1 MLPLV
6 WMLSVF
12 FLSVCSPLSPWLGD
26 VQVYDLHVL
35 PVETPGC
42 WTTGSGK
49 DPLGDE
55 NADCSWLQGSEQWQ
69 WPSRRWGWY
78 LEPLAAAA
86 VEREHLQEGD
96 GNGWLQGPLQWW
108 PLRLLGLHTVPI
120 HGTLCSGRWCP
131 PQESEI
137 LWWLASTSVSC
148 TSGALPPVI
157 LLVCRECSFYGSPS
171 GPSLALPNNG
181 TLLLLQAQTS
191 SHASSAV
198 AHHSLTPS
206 GCLHTANPSPFPVT
220 NLHSEFLVP
229 SPCPSVSG
237 CGVLGGDTDTLCSSL
252 SALPRFSQPLYFS
265 LKLWGF
271 PSILA
276 DLSVS

>member
-55 NADCSWLQGSEQWQ
+55 NADCSWLQGSGQWQ
-69 WPSRRWGWY
+69 WPSRKWGWY

-108 PLRLLGLHTVPI
+108 PLRLLGLQTVPI

-131 PQESEI
+131 PQESEMI
-137 LWWLASTSVSC
+137 V
-148 TSGALPPVI
+148 
-157 LLVCRECSFYGSPS
+157 
-171 GPSLALPNNG
+171 
-181 TLLLLQAQTS
+181 
-191 SHASSAV
+191 V
-198 AHHSLTPS
+198 A
-206 GCLHTANPSPFPVT
+206 CLHLCI
-220 NLHSEFLVP
+220 LHKWCPASCDPACVQRMKFLWQ
-229 SPCPSVSG
+229 SQWSFSCP
-237 CGVLGGDTDTLCSSL
+237 
-252 SALPRFSQPLYFS
+252 PQ
-265 LKLWGF
+265 
-271 PSILA
+271 
-276 DLSVS
+276 